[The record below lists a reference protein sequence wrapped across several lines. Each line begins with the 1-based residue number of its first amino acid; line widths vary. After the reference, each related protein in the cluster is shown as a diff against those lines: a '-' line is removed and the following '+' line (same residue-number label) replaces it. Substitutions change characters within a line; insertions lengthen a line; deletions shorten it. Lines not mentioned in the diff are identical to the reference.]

1 MNCIDALFLH
11 EQSTPH
17 YPQNSEYQPPG
28 SLYNSDMQQISAAKR
43 FLLETEDSIDSP
55 SYNYVP
61 REEGNN
67 GTNTLSVHDYSLQ
80 SSLNPDWKKTA
91 PLTLQSNLYGSEI
104 PSLLL
109 DHGQFESL
117 SSGENTRL
125 ILGQNPRFSI
135 REVSP
140 EWTYCYE
147 ITKVHHKA
155 FSLLLTF

>member
-1 MNCIDALFLH
+1 
-11 EQSTPH
+11 
-17 YPQNSEYQPPG
+17 
-28 SLYNSDMQQISAAKR
+28 MQQISAAKR

-125 ILGQNPRFSI
+125 ILGQNPWFSI